1 MKNRLREVWIGNPS
15 ISVTAVTVIHAC
27 NRRYPFNLTTPKP
40 TFLCSRSG
48 NSNRAFSASALLLNG
63 FESGVNSPLTYLKSS
78 HFSMIFGMAI
88 YNTGVH

>member
-1 MKNRLREVWIGNPS
+1 
-15 ISVTAVTVIHAC
+15 
-27 NRRYPFNLTTPKP
+27 
-40 TFLCSRSG
+40 
-48 NSNRAFSASALLLNG
+48 LLLNG